1 MILALGITSLILF
14 ATSLEDSNA
23 RSQVTVQAIPRAVAT
38 IDQAPDQT
46 QPSPDIT
53 TGQGITAGGS
63 AQATTT
69 PTTPPNIW
77 DGYTF
82 ATQTP
87 LPSSHTAA
95 IPASNNSSDPVATEG
110 IPYLDLLAQYDWPLE
125 GAIAT
130 MMCESRGQSD
140 AVSSAGAVGLFQL
153 HPYAEENF
161 DPARNIANAYLKWL
175 DGGRSF
181 YKHWTRW
188 GGCGAGW

>member
-1 MILALGITSLILF
+1 MILALGITGVILF
-14 ATSLEDSNA
+14 ATSLEDSNV
-23 RSQVTVQAIPRAVAT
+23 RSQVTVQAIPREVAT
-38 IDQAPDQT
+38 IDQAPGQT
-46 QPSPDIT
+46 QPNSAIT

-77 DGYTF
+77 EGYTF
-82 ATQTP
+82 PIPTNTATP
-87 LPSSHTAA
+87 LRVPIYTTSIT
-95 IPASNNSSDPVATEG
+95 
-110 IPYLDLLAQYDWPLE
+110 PYLDLLAQYDWPLE